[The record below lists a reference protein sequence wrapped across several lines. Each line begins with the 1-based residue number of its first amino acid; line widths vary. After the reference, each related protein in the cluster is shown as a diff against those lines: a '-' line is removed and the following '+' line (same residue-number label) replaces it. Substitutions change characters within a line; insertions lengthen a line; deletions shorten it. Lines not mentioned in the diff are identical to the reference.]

1 MSQRTTE
8 INTNSNIPKRNFG
21 QVLGNA
27 LLIIPV
33 NILLHIWFITI
44 YVCWFAWFHLFALLK
59 NKKDRQIAFQ
69 KTTSQYYALWLRV
82 ARLLLVGMK
91 LEISPEVRSIR
102 KAVLVAN
109 HLSYFD
115 TVLML
120 SLFRRHKTI
129 VKGVMFKVPIMGWAQ
144 KMAGYI
150 PFDQRA
156 QRHTDVLKMLEELDD
171 FFLQGG
177 VLFVFPEGTRS
188 RTGRL
193 GHFNKGAFSIA
204 AKKKVMTQL
213 VLIEN
218 THLVQPP
225 GKFLLRP
232 FPGGTVRMTSL
243 GSIPPPADANRAKIM
258 QMVNE
263 AHEHFKK
270 KSQAESM
277 QKS

>member
-1 MSQRTTE
+1 MTQKS
-8 INTNSNIPKRNFG
+8 FC
-21 QVLGNA
+21 LLLCNA

-33 NILLHIWFITI
+33 NILLHVWFITI
-44 YVCWFAWFHLFALLK
+44 YVFWFGWLHLFAFFFHSGPR
-59 NKKDRQIAFQ
+59 RQTAFQ
-69 KTTSQYYALWLRV
+69 KATSQFYALWLRG
-82 ARLLLVGMK
+82 ARFLLVGMRLK
-91 LEISPEVRSIR
+91 ISPEVRAIKS
-102 KAVLVAN
+102 AVLVAN

-120 SLFRRHKTI
+120 SFFRRHKTI

-150 PFDQRA
+150 PFGQKSQSNIYVKD
-156 QRHTDVLKMLEELDD
+156 MLNELDE

-193 GHFNKGAFSIA
+193 GSFNKGAFSIA

-213 VLIEN
+213 VFIKN
-218 THLVQPP
+218 TNLVQPP
-225 GKFLLRP
+225 GRFLLRP
-232 FPGGTVRMTSL
+232 FPGGIISVESL
-243 GSIPPPADANRAKIM
+243 GSIAPPRRWSRAAVM

-263 AHEHFKK
+263 ASERFEK
-270 KSQAESM
+270 KSQAESL
-277 QKS
+277 